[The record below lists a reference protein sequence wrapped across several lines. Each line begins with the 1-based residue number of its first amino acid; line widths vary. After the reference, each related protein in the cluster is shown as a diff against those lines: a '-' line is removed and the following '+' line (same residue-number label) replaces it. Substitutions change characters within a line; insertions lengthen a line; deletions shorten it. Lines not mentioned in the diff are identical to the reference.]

1 MPPFFRHNIKLH
13 GGKNAAIWAKF
24 GGCAC
29 HRVLHIEIYEK
40 LTQVDFLCLASII
53 KYPISSFVSKSTHVG
68 IMQMKQRLDRSQNPS
83 ILIKLPIFTEEY
95 LICIGL
101 NWIWLHKDPQC
112 VVDGLEENLTIIQM
126 SLFHSNKR
134 CLFRVQWTL
143 TKTWD
148 WRLNALKQK
157 ARQIQILVDIVYPP
171 KQKSFS
177 ISFMWC
183 IHCFCVWWENAD

>member
-1 MPPFFRHNIKLH
+1 MEEKTRQ
-13 GGKNAAIWAKF
+13 F
-24 GGCAC
+24 GPNLGVVPVTGSSIS
-29 HRVLHIEIYEK
+29 RFMRSWLR
-40 LTQVDFLCLASII
+40 LTFLCLASII

-68 IMQMKQRLDRSQNPS
+68 IMQMNQRLDRSQNPS

-143 TKTWD
+143 TKVL
-148 WRLNALKQK
+148 RLTAQCTKT
-157 ARQIQILVDIVYPP
+157 
-171 KQKSFS
+171 KSAPNS
-177 ISFMWC
+177 NSSG
-183 IHCFCVWWENAD
+183 HSLSP